1 MENTISSG
9 NQAWLFAEGRPIS
22 DARWMR
28 RKLDKFKQLIPDVI
42 AAGQEIEIYAGEFS
56 ADTFEAKERELN
68 QLYSPPWVD
77 RHG

>member
-1 MENTISSG
+1 MDNTISAG

-22 DARWMR
+22 DAGWMH
-28 RKLDKFKQLIPDVI
+28 RKLDKFKQVIPDVI
-42 AAGQEIEIYAGEFS
+42 RTGQEIEIYAGEFA

-68 QLYSPPWVD
+68 GLYNPPWVD